1 MIESITNSKIKYA
14 VKLKQK
20 KYRNLH
26 NQFLVEGDHLVLEA
40 KKNDMIDVLFYTDN
54 DYNLSNSFK
63 VSTNVMKKLSELG
76 NTTGAIAICNKPVFK
91 ELSSKVLILD
101 GIQDPGNL
109 GTLIRTAAAFDFR
122 TIVSENTVDYYNE
135 KVIRSSQGALFYT
148 NLIETDII
156 DFVKNNSNYHY
167 YGTDVSSGQSITE
180 EKFKKENIAIILGN
194 EGSGVRKAIKD
205 LVNTNINIPMSSTES
220 LNVAIAGG
228 ILMYEASK
236 EK

>member
-14 VKLKQK
+14 TKLKQK

-26 NQFLVEGDHLVLEA
+26 NQFLVEGEHLVLEA
-40 KKNDMIDVLFYTDN
+40 KKNDMIDILFYTDN
-54 DYNLSNSFK
+54 DYKVSNSFEIRN
-63 VSTNVMKKLSELG
+63 SVMKKLSELG
-76 NTTGAIAICNKPVFK
+76 NDTGVIAICNKPVFK

-109 GTLIRTAAAFDFR
+109 GTLIRTAAAFDFK
-122 TIVSENTVDYYNE
+122 TIISENTVDYYNE

-156 DFVKNNSNYHY
+156 EFVKNNSNYHY
-167 YGTDVSSGQSITE
+167 YGTDVLKGKNIHSE
-180 EKFKKENIAIILGN
+180 DFNYKNIAVILGN
-194 EGSGVRKAIKD
+194 EGSGIRKEIKD

>member
-14 VKLKQK
+14 TKLKQK
-20 KYRNLH
+20 KYRNQF
-26 NQFLVEGDHLVLEA
+26 NQFLVEGEHLVLEA
-40 KKNDMIDVLFYTDN
+40 RKSNMIDVLFYTDDN
-54 DYNLSNSFK
+54 YHVSNSYQIT
-63 VSTNVMKKLSELG
+63 SSIMKKLSELG
-76 NTTGAIAICNKPVFK
+76 NDSGVIAICNKPAFN

-101 GIQDPGNL
+101 GVQDPGNL
-109 GTLIRTAAAFDFR
+109 GTLIRTAAAFDFK
-122 TIVSENTVDYYNE
+122 TIISENTVDYFNE

-156 DFVKNNSNYHY
+156 EFVKKNPNYHY
-167 YGTDVSSGQSITE
+167 YGTDVLSGHNITK

-194 EGSGVRKAIKD
+194 EGSGVRKEIKD

-236 EK
+236 E